1 MKNFI
6 FCAMQSKRLQLRRL
20 RKLQLRRKSSIPF
33 IICITSLLVK
43 TLFSTV
49 LKSANFMVS
58 LFCTIFKYRMIIT
71 FLFLTFE
78 HERLFE
84 NQLSVNRSS
93 MKISQR
99 NNIFNNGFNNFNAI
113 HCSKNEVSFKDFFGK
128 CDQICRKLRIQSHL
142 QKKSLRENFIF
153 CAVILTIFS
162 ISEDFKVCTTVPFKE
177 ILCYIEASHL
187 TFT

>member
-43 TLFSTV
+43 ILFSTV

-58 LFCTIFKYRMIIT
+58 LFCTM
-71 FLFLTFE
+71 FE

>member
-43 TLFSTV
+43 ILFSTV

-99 NNIFNNGFNNFNAI
+99 NNVFNNGFNKQFTAQ
-113 HCSKNEVSFKDFFGK
+113 KMKFP
-128 CDQICRKLRIQSHL
+128 LRISSVHVTKSAENCGFSHIY
-142 QKKSLRENFIF
+142 RRN
-153 CAVILTIFS
+153 
-162 ISEDFKVCTTVPFKE
+162 P
-177 ILCYIEASHL
+177 
-187 TFT
+187 